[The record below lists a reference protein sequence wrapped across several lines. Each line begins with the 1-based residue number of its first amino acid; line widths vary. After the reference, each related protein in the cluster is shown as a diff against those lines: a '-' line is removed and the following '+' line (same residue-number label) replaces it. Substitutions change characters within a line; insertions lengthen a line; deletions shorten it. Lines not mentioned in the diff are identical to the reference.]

1 MKKMIKN
8 LFKEK
13 ILVLDGAMGTM
24 VQSYNLEENDF
35 RGERFKDHPKDLKGN
50 NDILCLTKPDI
61 VAEIHKAYFDVGCDI
76 VETNTFNANKISQ
89 LDYGMESQSYELNLQ
104 AAKIACNVAKA
115 YSDKPRFVSGAIG
128 PTNRTSSLS
137 PDVNNPGFRNISFDE
152 LNDAY
157 YEQARGLF
165 DGGVD
170 LFLIETVFDTLNC
183 KAALYAVRSL
193 LEEKKSTLP
202 ILVSGTITDASGR
215 TLSGQTVEAFW
226 HSIRHADLLGVGLNC
241 ALGAEQIRPWLS
253 DLSNAADINVFVY
266 PNAGLP
272 NEFGEYDQS
281 PAAMANIVK
290 EFATSGLVNLVGGC
304 CGTTP
309 NHIKALVEAV
319 EGIKPRL
326 IPNIKPLTKLS
337 GLEPVTIRPESN
349 FINIGERTN
358 VTGSAKFCRLI
369 KEGNYEEALS
379 VAKQQIENG
388 AQIIDV
394 NMDEGLLDSEDAMET
409 FLRLVASEPDISKVP
424 IMVDSSKWTVL
435 ETGLKNLQGKGIV
448 NSISMKEGEEEFT
461 RQAKVIRKYGA
472 AVIVMAF
479 DEKGQADSYTRKVE
493 ICTKAY
499 SILVNEVGFPSE
511 DIIFDPN
518 IFAVATGIEEHNEYI
533 KAYIDATKTIKEKL
547 PNVHISGGISNLSF
561 SFRGNDGI
569 REAMHSAFLYH
580 AIQAGMDMG
589 IVNAGQLTLYD
600 DIAPNLKERVEDV
613 LFNRRSDATERLVE
627 IAEEYR
633 GVKRSVVKDLSW
645 RETLVEERLKHAL
658 VEGITDF
665 IDEDTEEARQNYER
679 PIHVIEGPLMNGMN
693 VVGDLF
699 GSGKM
704 FLPQVVKSARVM
716 KKAVAHLTPFIEK
729 EKDEMGLT
737 GKSNGKI
744 IMATVKGDVHDIG
757 KNIVGV
763 VLGCN
768 GYEIIDLGVM
778 VPVDKILST
787 AKEYDADIIGLS
799 GLITPSLDEMVN
811 VAKEMERIKFK
822 IPLLIGG
829 ATTSRTHTAVKIEEN
844 YSGPT
849 IHVIDASRAVGVV
862 SKLMNSDE
870 REKYIEGV
878 RTDFKKIRIT
888 RAQKIAKPNLSI
900 ELARERKYVIDWDKY
915 EIPTPNFEG
924 VKVLKDYP
932 LDKLVDYI
940 DWSPFFHAWEFKGV
954 YPRILSDEKYGD
966 EAQKL
971 LQDGK
976 TLLDRIIKEKLL
988 KANAVFGIHKAY
1000 AKDEKVFTG
1009 NFEFNFPRQ
1018 MVDKGES
1025 KCNYS
1030 LADFISPN
1038 NDYIGSFAVT
1048 TGHGLEKIV
1057 KEFEDSHDDYN
1068 SIMAKV
1074 LADRLAEAFAEH
1086 LHERIRKEFWG
1097 YALDEKLKDKDL
1109 INEKYDGIRPAPGYP
1124 SCPDHK
1130 EKDTIWKLLDVE
1142 KNTQISLTENRA
1154 MYPAASVSG
1163 WYFSHSNSRYF
1174 SVRNVDL

>member
-1 MKKMIKN
+1 MKNKIKN
-8 LFKEK
+8 LFKHK

-24 VQSYNLEENDF
+24 VQSFNLEESDF
-35 RGERFKDHPKDLKGN
+35 RGERFKHHLNDLKGN
-50 NDILCLTKPDI
+50 NDILCITKPNI
-61 VAEIHKAYFDVGCDI
+61 VADIHKAYFDSGCDI

-89 LDYGMESQSYELNLQ
+89 LDYGMEDYCYELNYE
-104 AAKIACNVAKA
+104 AAKIARNTAKS
-115 YSDKPRFVSGAIG
+115 YSDKPRFVAGAIG
-128 PTNRTSSLS
+128 PTNRTGSLS

-152 LNDAY
+152 LKDAY
-157 YEQARGLF
+157 YEQAKGLF
-165 DGGVD
+165 DGCVD

-183 KAALYAVRSL
+183 KAALYAVKTL
-193 LEEKKSTLP
+193 LEEKDSKLP

-253 DLSNAADINVFVY
+253 ELSNASDINVFVY

-272 NEFGEYDQS
+272 NEFGDYDQS
-281 PAAMANIVK
+281 PEEMANIVK
-290 EFATSGLVNLVGGC
+290 EFANSGLVNLVGGC

-309 NHIKALVEAV
+309 DHIKALVEAV
-319 EGIKPRL
+319 EGKKPRSISKL
-326 IPNIKPLTKLS
+326 KPLTKLS
-337 GLEPVTIRPESN
+337 GLEPVIIRPESN
-349 FINIGERTN
+349 FINVGERTN
-358 VTGSAKFCRLI
+358 VTGSAKFRRLI
-369 KEGNYEEALS
+369 KENNFEEALS
-379 VAKQQIENG
+379 VAKEQIENG

-394 NMDEGLLDSEDAMET
+394 NMDEGLLDSEDAMEN
-409 FLRLVASEPDISKVP
+409 FLRLIASEPDISKVP

-435 ETGLKNLQGKGIV
+435 EIGLKNLQGKGIV
-448 NSISMKEGEEEFT
+448 NSISMKEGKEEFI
-461 RQAKVIRKYGA
+461 RQAKEIRKYGA

-479 DEKGQADSYTRKVE
+479 DEKGQADSYERKVE

-499 SILVNEVGFPSE
+499 EILVSQVQFPPE

-533 KAYIDATKTIKEKL
+533 KAYIDATKTIKKNL

-569 REAMHSAFLYH
+569 REAMHSSFLYH
-580 AIQAGMDMG
+580 AIKAGMDMG

-600 DIAPNLKERVEDV
+600 DIAPALKERVEDV

-633 GVKRSVVKDLSW
+633 GVKRSVTKDLSW
-645 RETLVEERLKHAL
+645 RESLVDERLKHAL

-679 PIHVIEGPLMNGMN
+679 PIHVIEGPLMDGMN

-716 KKAVAHLTPFIEK
+716 KKAVAHLIPFIEE
-729 EKDEMGLT
+729 EKDVMGLT

-778 VPVDKILST
+778 VPVDKILSS
-787 AKEYDADIIGLS
+787 AKECNADIIGLS
-799 GLITPSLDEMVN
+799 GLITPSLDEMVTI
-811 VAKEMERIKFK
+811 AKEMERTKFK

-829 ATTSRTHTAVKIEEN
+829 ATTSRKHTAVKIEEN

-870 REKYIEGV
+870 KEKYIEEV
-878 RTDFKKIRIT
+878 RADFKVIRKT

-900 ELARERKYVIDWDKY
+900 KLARQRKYVIEWDKF
-915 EIPTPNFEG
+915 ETPVPNFEG

-932 LDKLVDYI
+932 LDKLVKYI
-940 DWSPFFHAWEFKGV
+940 DWSPFFHAWEFKGI
-954 YPRILSDEKYGD
+954 YPGILKNEKSGG
-966 EAQKL
+966 EAQNL
-971 LQDGK
+971 FHDGK
-976 TLLDRIIKEKLL
+976 
-988 KANAVFGIHKAY
+988 
-1000 AKDEKVFTG
+1000 
-1009 NFEFNFPRQ
+1009 
-1018 MVDKGES
+1018 S
-1025 KCNYS
+1025 
-1030 LADFISPN
+1030 
-1038 NDYIGSFAVT
+1038 
-1048 TGHGLEKIV
+1048 
-1057 KEFEDSHDDYN
+1057 
-1068 SIMAKV
+1068 
-1074 LADRLAEAFAEH
+1074 
-1086 LHERIRKEFWG
+1086 
-1097 YALDEKLKDKDL
+1097 
-1109 INEKYDGIRPAPGYP
+1109 
-1124 SCPDHK
+1124 
-1130 EKDTIWKLLDVE
+1130 
-1142 KNTQISLTENRA
+1142 
-1154 MYPAASVSG
+1154 
-1163 WYFSHSNSRYF
+1163 
-1174 SVRNVDL
+1174 